1 MVYSY
6 VKDVNNGYILV
17 KKDKLHI
24 GDRFKIHGYDCIV
37 TEKNWL

>member
-6 VKDVNNGYILV
+6 VKDVNNGYMLV
-17 KKDKLHI
+17 KKGKLHI
-24 GDRFKIHGYDCIV
+24 GDKFKIHGYDCIV